1 MRAVNFIKIDL
12 IKSKMHVISM
22 FLLGAL
28 GCVMA
33 SESGMIADIAYML
46 FVVGVMQ
53 GAVFVND
60 RKSDTGLLHLLPA
73 TDRDRVLGRTLT
85 GFVLTLIGVINILGC
100 SVVLTVLGKTV
111 GPYLVEGIL
120 LFIGGSM
127 IFLAVQNT
135 IFYLLGLNLSK
146 QISGIVHIIPA
157 FLFLFPLFSFSVS
170 ENISILM
177 WAINHLMPFAI
188 CMIAVGLVLSAMSV
202 FISER
207 IVRHKDFPA

>member
-100 SVVLTVLGKTV
+100 RAVFG
-111 GPYLVEGIL
+111 GRD
-120 LFIGGSM
+120 FIVYRRLHDFSCS
-127 IFLAVQNT
+127 AK
-135 IFYLLGLNLSK
+135 YNL
-146 QISGIVHIIPA
+146 
-157 FLFLFPLFSFSVS
+157 
-170 ENISILM
+170 
-177 WAINHLMPFAI
+177 
-188 CMIAVGLVLSAMSV
+188 LSAGV
-202 FISER
+202 
-207 IVRHKDFPA
+207 KLK